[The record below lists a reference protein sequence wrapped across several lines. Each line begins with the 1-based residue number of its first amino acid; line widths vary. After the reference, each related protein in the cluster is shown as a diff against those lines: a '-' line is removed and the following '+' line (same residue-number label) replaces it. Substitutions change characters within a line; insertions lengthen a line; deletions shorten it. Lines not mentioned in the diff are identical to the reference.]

1 MIARSVVVATGL
13 ALACAAS
20 VASVLPIASVA
31 GCGSSDDEPFVEY
44 PDGGNPADEAGSEA
58 STTDSNAPTDGG
70 SDAPGPIVGTQVLT
84 TPTFIQGATS
94 DGNLVFDDG
103 KDLKVLKGGSLV
115 PTTLVTDFDVGTD
128 SLVVRGHFVAWW
140 LDGATTASPLGLWS
154 KSGGVQTAV
163 AAATYAEAIYAKPG
177 TDDFAYA
184 GPSTNSL
191 HRDLWATTA
200 GLGAGTKVVPGLDT
214 GVIEAGCRYTIAW
227 SPTALVVAGCANGA
241 AAASVTVFATDG
253 SGLVKTLLA
262 GSAPGLWLNRARTH
276 ALVQTATASSIRPL
290 TGAATSVAIDGVIR
304 AAAFSSN
311 DAFVVY
317 RGADGVVKRAST
329 TAAGAPLVLMPSAI
343 SLYAVSEDARFTLA
357 ATTGNIAMN
366 DADIVLAD
374 ATTPGTIRTLAQHA
388 AFVGLSASG
397 TSAVWLQ
404 ELGLGL
410 EGALY
415 VASLP
420 SGAPHKLSPLAERV
434 EMVGDV
440 VYWQEFDK
448 AAKSNVLK
456 AARVATPSNVITI
469 DHGLDAL
476 TAQTLVIGKSLFVA
490 SKLGLWGYP
499 ALTP

>member
-1 MIARSVVVATGL
+1 ML
-13 ALACAAS
+13 AS
-20 VASVLPIASVA
+20 IASIA
-31 GCGSSDDEPFVEY
+31 GCGTSDDAPFIEY
-44 PDGGNPADEAGSEA
+44 PDGAGPAGEAGNDA
-58 STTDSNAPTDGG
+58 STADANAPLDGAA
-70 SDAPGPIVGTQVLT
+70 DAPGPIVGKQVLT
-84 TPTFIQGATS
+84 TPTFIHGATT

-103 KDLKVLKGGSLV
+103 KDLKVLKGGSLM

-140 LDGATTASPLGLWS
+140 LGGATTTSPLGLWS
-154 KSGGVQTAV
+154 KTGGVQTAV
-163 AAATYAEAIYAKPG
+163 AAATYAEALYTKPG

-184 GPSTNSL
+184 RPSTSSL
-191 HRDLWATTA
+191 RRDLWATTA

-241 AAASVTVFATDG
+241 STASVAVFAADG
-253 SGLVKTLLA
+253 SGVAKTLLA

-290 TGAATSVAIDGVIR
+290 AGAATSVTIDGSIR

-329 TAAGAPLVLMPSAI
+329 TTASAPLVLVPSAI
-343 SLYAVSEDARFTLA
+343 SLHAVSEDARFTLA
-357 ATTGNIAMN
+357 ATTGNI
-366 DADIVLAD
+366 DAFDTDIVMAD
-374 ATTPGTIRTLAQHA
+374 ATTPGTVRTLAQHA
-388 AFVGLSASG
+388 AFMGLSASG
-397 TSAVWLQ
+397 TNAVWLQ
-404 ELGLGL
+404 DLGVGL
-410 EGALY
+410 EGSLW
-415 VASLP
+415 VATLP
-420 SGAPHKLSPLAERV
+420 NGAPQKLSTLAERV

-448 AAKSNVLK
+448 PAKSNVLK

-469 DHGLDAL
+469 DHGLDML

-499 ALTP
+499 AVTP